1 MVADHR
7 SGARFSGLVASA
19 RISLP
24 LCGVVKEVIKA
35 IKIERGHPMPGALTD

>member
-1 MVADHR
+1 VVADHR

-24 LCGVVKEVIKA
+24 LCGVVKEVIKG
-35 IKIERGHPMPGALTD
+35 IKIERGRPMPGAVMD